1 LAGKLAREALADLS
15 MRFGPTSLQVSSVLA
30 KGLRR
35 PKLRTDMRISE
46 QTIAGETSYV
56 IKNFETNSYNRYGTS
71 EYELLTLCD
80 GTRTPAEIAQ
90 ALNER
95 HPDEPIDE
103 TEVLEFIDSI
113 EPAMW
118 ERTLGEKNLAVLE
131 RIRDERKG
139 RIDQSSVLYISFK
152 AWDPDKTLTKLN
164 PYLSWMF
171 TPGFVVFSVGLFI
184 VAIYV
189 LAANF
194 ARVQQDTLDL
204 YSFENKTAYDI
215 WAFWIL
221 LLVLGAVHEFGH
233 GLTCKHFGGDVHQ
246 MGFLL
251 IYFTP
256 AFYTDT
262 TDILLF
268 QRGARRQW
276 VIFAGI
282 WIELVLCGV
291 SSLVWY
297 FTQPGTTINDLA
309 YKMMLLSGI
318 QGALFNLNPLIK
330 ADGYYALSQFLDVDN
345 LREESFAFLRTWSRR
360 YLLREEIDLP
370 PTSRRQRRIFITF
383 GISAILY
390 SGALIVLTILF
401 VRNIFVSKFG
411 GWGYMLTLGVI
422 YFSARKGL
430 RSAVPKVRAWI
441 REKREGYMAWKITR
455 AQQVGALG
463 VVLLLLIPPLPSK
476 LSTDF
481 MVEPGRDARVR
492 AGVGGLVREVY
503 VRQDDTVKAGQLLA
517 VLQNPEV
524 EADAQVLAEQ
534 LALANSDVRSSQDPT
549 DLDKSAKASLERMR
563 LQQEFAVAQKKV
575 ESLEIRAPF
584 AGIVTTPLVE
594 QKVGAFLAAGD
605 EFARVV
611 DRSTMKARILV
622 RDWELEEI
630 RPGAAAQVKV
640 LPFPYRTYSGRVE
653 QILPAAALD
662 RPVAQPQKLE
672 HMGQELTNYFAV
684 VMDFPNPDGSLREG
698 MTGTAKITG
707 KSRSLASRAGR
718 EGWRWVHSQI
728 W

>member
-1 LAGKLAREALADLS
+1 

-46 QTIAGETSYV
+46 QTVAGETSYV

-71 EYELLTLCD
+71 EYELLMLCD

-118 ERTLGEKNLAVLE
+118 ERSIGEKNLAVLE

-139 RIDQSSVLYISFK
+139 RIEQSSVLYISFK
-152 AWDPDKTLTKLN
+152 AWDPDKVLTKLD

-171 TPGFVVFSVGLFI
+171 TPGFVVFSLVLFA
-184 VAIYV
+184 VALYI
-189 LAANF
+189 LGGNF
-194 ARVQQDTLDL
+194 ARVQQDTMSL
-204 YSFENKTAYDI
+204 YSFEHKTAYDI

-282 WIELVLCGV
+282 WIEIVLCGI
-291 SSLVWY
+291 SSLAWY
-297 FTQPGTTINDLA
+297 FTQPGTIVNDLA

-345 LREESFAFLRTWSRR
+345 LREESFAFLRTWSRK
-360 YLLREEIDLP
+360 YLLRHEIDLP
-370 PTSRRQRRIFITF
+370 PTSRRRRRIFITF
-383 GISAILY
+383 GIAAILY
-390 SGALIVLTILF
+390 SVTLVILTILF
-401 VRNIFVSKFG
+401 IRNVFVSKFG
-411 GWGYMLTLGVI
+411 GWGYLMTVGVI
-422 YFSARKGL
+422 YFFARKEL
-430 RSAVPKVRAWI
+430 RSALPSIRAWVRA
-441 REKREGYMAWKITR
+441 KREAYMAWKISR
-455 AQQVGALG
+455 AQQMGALG
-463 VVLLLLIPPLPSK
+463 ILLLLLIPPLPSK
-476 LSTDF
+476 VSTDF
-481 MVEPGRDARVR
+481 TVEPVRDAHVR
-492 AGVGGLVREVY
+492 AQVGGLVGEVY
-503 VRQDDTVKAGQLLA
+503 VRQDDAVQAGQLLA
-517 VLQNPEV
+517 VLQNPEI
-524 EADAQVLAEQ
+524 EADARVLAEQ
-534 LALANSDVRSSQDPT
+534 LALASSDVRSSQDRA
-549 DLDKSAKASLERMR
+549 DLDKSAQASLERMR
-563 LQQEFAVAQKKV
+563 LQQELAVAQKKV

-584 AGIVTTPLVE
+584 AGTVTTPLIE
-594 QKVGAFLAAGD
+594 QRVGEYLSAGD
-605 EFARVV
+605 EFALVV
-611 DRSTMKARILV
+611 DRNTMRARILV

-630 RPGAAAQVKV
+630 RPGATVRVKV

-662 RPVAQPQKLE
+662 RPVGQPEKLE
-672 HMGQELTNYFAV
+672 HFGQELTNYFAV
-684 VMDFPNPDGSLREG
+684 VMDFPNPDGSMREG
-698 MTGTAKITG
+698 MTGTAKISG
-707 KSRSLASRAGR
+707 KSRSVGWRVGR
-718 EGWRWVHSQI
+718 ETWRWVRSQV